1 MQKAAQDKADAL
13 AAAAAMT
20 EKRDFGGI
28 FGDEEEDDDD
38 AKPAVNRRTASLSM
52 GERTGDKETHLCG
65 ATRHLVSANT
75 LTACCAHAY

>member
-1 MQKAAQDKADAL
+1 MQKAAQAKADAL
-13 AAAAAMT
+13 AAAAAAMT

-28 FGDEEEDDDD
+28 FGDEEEDDD

-52 GERTGDKETHLCG
+52 GERKGDKETHLCG
-65 ATRHLVSANT
+65 AHRHLVSANT